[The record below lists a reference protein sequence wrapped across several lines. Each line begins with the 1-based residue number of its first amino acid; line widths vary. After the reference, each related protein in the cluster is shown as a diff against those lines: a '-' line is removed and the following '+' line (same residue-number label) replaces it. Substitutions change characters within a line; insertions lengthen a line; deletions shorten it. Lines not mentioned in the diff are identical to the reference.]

1 MNNITMKQLRAF
13 ATVAH
18 ERSFTRAAS
27 KLNLSQSALTI
38 AVKQLETEVD
48 LKLFDRTTRSV
59 HLTYSGELFLPKV
72 ERMMRD
78 LARSLNDLGAVAGRE
93 KGLVRAAAAASFI
106 CCVFA
111 PTVAKLHRRYP
122 GIHVK
127 LLNMPDN
134 LAKRVT
140 EEEIDFGVTNISSIP
155 DDLEGFL
162 LLSDVFGVVFP
173 PTHWLANQTGPV
185 CWSELEGESFVA
197 MPEGTMT
204 HAIIESEEEVA
215 RLLSNPTCEASS
227 IFAIAALIRADMGIA
242 VVPAQAALAI
252 TKDGLLYRPLR
263 NPTLQRSLSLIK
275 RRGRSL
281 SPAGVEVLGFMMDEL
296 ETMDSDLIDIK
307 VRKNA
312 FLKNFT

>member
-1 MNNITMKQLRAF
+1 MNNVTMKQLRAF
-13 ATVAH
+13 ATVAR

-38 AVKQLETEVD
+38 AVKQLEAEVE

-59 HLTYSGELFLPKV
+59 HLTYSGEMFLPKV

-78 LARSLNDLGAVAGRE
+78 LARSLDDLGAVAGRE
-93 KGLVRAAAAASFI
+93 KGLVHAAAAASFI
-106 CCVFA
+106 CCVLA
-111 PTVAKLHRRYP
+111 PTVSKLHRRYH

-134 LAKRVT
+134 LVKRVS

-155 DDLEGFL
+155 DDLESFH

-173 PTHWLANQTGPV
+173 ATHWLAHQTGPL
-185 CWSELEGESFVA
+185 CWSELEGESFVV

-204 HAIIESEEEVA
+204 HEIIESEAEVA
-215 RLLSNPTCEASS
+215 HLLGRPSCEASS

-252 TKDGLLYRPLR
+252 TREGLFYRPLR
-263 NPTLQRSLSLIK
+263 NPSLQRSLSLIK

-281 SPAGVEVLGFMMDEL
+281 SPAAVEVLGYMMDEL
-296 ETMDSDLIDIK
+296 EALDSDLIDVK
-307 VRKNA
+307 VRKDA
-312 FLKNFT
+312 FLKNFI